1 MKKNVSLVSLLLSS
15 PKADMAT
22 ANIRYLNMVEAKDY
36 LNGLATAIQ
45 AYNLEL
51 EIKEQNE
58 VIKKAEAKYKSLVN
72 DGDELEKKRSAI
84 EKKIAENKQDIQA
97 QGNEVEAQK
106 QKLAVWVGVRK

>member
-1 MKKNVSLVSLLLSS
+1 MQ
-15 PKADMAT
+15 
-22 ANIRYLNMVEAKDY
+22 EAKDY
-36 LNGLATAIQ
+36 LNDLVPAIQ

-72 DGDELEKKRSAI
+72 DGDDLEKKRSAI
-84 EKKIAENKQDIQA
+84 EKKIAENKQDIQS

-106 QKLAVWVGVRK
+106 QKLAAWVSTRK